1 MLMTSSVTAMPRLRE
16 PAEDFP
22 ALLIGSDQ
30 GVGNGCSI
38 GVVVLTAKHVT
49 AAGELR
55 WNVGTEVGSVEVLR
69 RFDEDLAVLRLL
81 RVDGTHYTATPIRRV
96 AKEAP
101 RSGDPLRALVT
112 YKDERGPWRIVV
124 HLRALNIDASGD
136 LIMDGLSFPGV
147 SGSCIINE
155 SDEIVAIFAGTQ
167 HSALPVR
174 ERGYAVPVWGR
185 KL

>member
-1 MLMTSSVTAMPRLRE
+1 MVEDGQILPNCPFTGKFDALQATGNLRQGRRLE
-16 PAEDFP
+16 A
-22 ALLIGSDQ
+22 
-30 GVGNGCSI
+30 
-38 GVVVLTAKHVT
+38 
-49 AAGELR
+49 
-55 WNVGTEVGSVEVLR
+55 

-112 YKDERGPWRIVV
+112 YKDEHGPRRIVV